1 MCEDDILFELLAFA
15 ACCRDAALGR
25 FSAILSMLSEWH
37 CLLIACFLGTVSY
50 DKLTDESDRI
60 KASTIA
66 P

>member
-1 MCEDDILFELLAFA
+1 MREDDILFELLAFA

-37 CLLIACFLGTVSY
+37 CLLIACFSY